1 MLISNERNID
11 ARTEYQLTPI
21 LKNVRGTPT
30 NSPKSKRAEDFP
42 RIRSKDKQIEAK
54 AAIYADKGS
63 SGFPVFPRKLQK
75 EVVICLYA
83 MIWRKGQ
90 WPSGLPMMEHG
101 EGTSQ
106 SEISHNFTS
115 VPVH

>member
-21 LKNVRGTPT
+21 LKKGRGTPT
-30 NSPKSKRAEDFP
+30 NSPKSKRAEDFS

-63 SGFPVFPRKLQK
+63 SGFPMFPRKLRK
-75 EVVICLYA
+75 EVVICLYG

-90 WPSGLPMMEHG
+90 
-101 EGTSQ
+101 
-106 SEISHNFTS
+106 
-115 VPVH
+115 